1 MSTGRLLFTLA
12 AWLHFHVCL
21 CSVCF
26 SSGFY
31 GRLRVNER
39 ALYAVK
45 KEAEYKMV
53 LLGKAIISLSCLRV
67 YPILLGNAVC
77 ILNVNFTLILCSS

>member
-1 MSTGRLLFTLA
+1 MLA
-12 AWLHFHVCL
+12 ARLHFYICL

-53 LLGKAIISLSCLRV
+53 LLGKAIISLSCIRV

-77 ILNVNFTLILCSS
+77 ILNVNFTLILCSA